1 MSDDP
6 GRTQDAIVPEPQS
19 PAAPA
24 PPVFADDVSAVA
36 RLHEAYGQIRDELAK
51 IIVGQ
56 HEVLDLLLI
65 AMFARGHVILEGVP
79 GLAKTLMISSLAR
92 CLGQKF
98 NRIQFMP
105 DLMPSDITG
114 TEIIQEDRRTGQ
126 RSFRFLQGPI
136 FANVLLADEINRTP
150 PKTQAAL
157 LEAMQEL
164 YVTVGGVRHALE
176 PPFFVLA
183 TQNPIEQEG
192 TYPLP
197 EAQED
202 RFMFKVFVDYP
213 SYDEEYQIA
222 ERTTGGERAE
232 LHDILQR
239 LEILALQEVVRRV
252 PAAPSVVH
260 YTLELVRRTRPLR
273 NGESPTGESLT
284 PGARRWREDGDKG
297 RRAAEV
303 IERMV
308 MFGAGPRAVQFL
320 LLGGKAR
327 AVMHGRKHVS
337 IDDIRALAKPVL
349 RHRIITNYAAE
360 AEGYDPDR
368 IIEAVLDSLPARP
381 LSEDTHAGLAEV
393 LGS

>member
-1 MSDDP
+1 MTEDANFEAASDT
-6 GRTQDAIVPEPQS
+6 GSEPPPA
-19 PAAPA
+19 PAAP
-24 PPVFADDVSAVA
+24 VFSDDVAAVA
-36 RLHEAYGQIRDELAK
+36 RLNEAYGLIREELRK
-51 IIVGQ
+51 VIVGQ
-56 HEVLDLLLI
+56 AEVLDLLLI
-65 AMFARGHVILEGVP
+65 ALFARGHVILEGVP
-79 GLAKTLMISSLAR
+79 GLAKTLMISSLAH

-126 RSFRFLQGPI
+126 RSFRFLAGPI
-136 FANVLLADEINRTP
+136 FANILLADEINRTP

-157 LEAMQEL
+157 LEAMQEN

-222 ERTTGGERAE
+222 ELTTGAARDE
-232 LHDILQR
+232 LAKVLQR
-239 LEILALQEVVRRV
+239 EEILALQAVVRRV
-252 PAAPSVVH
+252 PAAPSVMH
-260 YTLELVRRTRPLR
+260 YALELVRRTRPAR
-273 NGESPTGESLT
+273 TFERVRPDASGNG
-284 PGARRWREDGDKG
+284 RRWREEGEKS
-297 RRAAEV
+297 RRAAEL
-303 IERMV
+303 IEKMV

-337 IDDIRALAKPVL
+337 IDDIRALAHPVL

-360 AEGYDPDR
+360 AEGFDSDR
-368 IIEAVLDSLPARP
+368 IIDAVLESLPTRP
-381 LSEDTHAGLAEV
+381 LSEESHAGLAEA